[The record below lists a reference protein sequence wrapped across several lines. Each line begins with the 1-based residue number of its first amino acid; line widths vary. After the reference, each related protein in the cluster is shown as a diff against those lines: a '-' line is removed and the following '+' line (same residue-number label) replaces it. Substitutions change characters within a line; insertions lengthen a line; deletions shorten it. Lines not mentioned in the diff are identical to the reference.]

1 MANPPLNTGRLGRL
15 MRAVPDIE
23 NTPRQVPFAEVG
35 DFDQLDER
43 VSAVK
48 VIFGSVVGVND
59 GYIEWCP
66 DDIAPSEQER
76 LAWIWLCNPSLDG
89 EILPRA
95 DEWFRDLVVSYR
107 AAEMDRWWDEA
118 GRPAV
123 G

>member
-1 MANPPLNTGRLGRL
+1 MWPMST
-15 MRAVPDIE
+15 VPDVA
-23 NTPRQVPFAEVG
+23 NTPREVPFAEVG

-66 DDIAPSEQER
+66 DDVTPSEQER
-76 LAWIWLCNPSLDG
+76 LAWIWLCSPSLDG

-95 DEWFRDLVVSYR
+95 DGWFRDLIVAYR
-107 AAEMDRWWDEA
+107 AGEMRRWWDEA

-123 G
+123 EEDR